1 MNLDS
6 EGAVAPLASPL
17 TPSLQRHC
25 PDWDSNR
32 KAMATFYF
40 GRNDRCMRMGS
51 GYSDIVARNRSDE
64 NGVHQG

>member
-25 PDWDSNR
+25 PDWDLNR

-40 GRNDRCMRMGS
+40 GRSDRYMRMGS
-51 GYSDIVARNRSDE
+51 GCSDIAARNRSDE
-64 NGVHQG
+64 NEAHPG